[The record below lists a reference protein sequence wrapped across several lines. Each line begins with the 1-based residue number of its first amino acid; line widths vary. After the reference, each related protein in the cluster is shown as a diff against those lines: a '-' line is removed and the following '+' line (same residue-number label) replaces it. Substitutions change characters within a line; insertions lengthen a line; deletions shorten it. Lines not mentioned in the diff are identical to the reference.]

1 MKEQK
6 YNAYLKEI
14 GKFIP
19 KDRIY
24 TDELRLLA
32 WGTDAGFYRLIPKIV
47 FRAKDENE
55 VSRLLAL
62 ADKYTLP
69 VTFRAAGTS
78 LSGQSISDSILIV
91 AGKNWEKYSI
101 SEDFERIT
109 LQPGIIGAR
118 VNEILK
124 PHGRKFAPDPASV
137 KSAMVGGIVMNNASG
152 MNCGTH
158 ANSDKELLSAKI
170 VLADGTRLNT
180 SDPESRMTFEKNH
193 TPFLN
198 KIIEIRD
205 EIRNDNELNDRIRKK
220 YSIKNVTGLNLLP
233 FVIYD
238 DPFDII
244 AHLMVGSEGTLA
256 FLSEVTMKTE
266 HDYPYSASAM
276 LYFSNIKDACRAV
289 VAMKP
294 GPVFSAELLDKK
306 SLASVN
312 DTTGTDLTAV
322 LTETK
327 ADTPEELQ
335 ANIEEIKKI
344 LSPFETVTPIHFTD
358 KPEEYSKY
366 WAIRSGIFPSV
377 GGTRR
382 PGTTVLI
389 EDVAFPLKEL
399 PEATADL
406 QELLVTNE
414 YHDACIYGHALEG
427 NFHFIISQSFDS
439 PEQVARYEKLMDEVK
454 TLVVDK
460 YDGSLKAE
468 HGTGRNMA
476 PFVKYEWGERAY
488 GFMKAV
494 KELFDPKGLL
504 NPGVI
509 FNEDPHCHLKH
520 FKPMPLTNAHVDK
533 CIECGF
539 CEVNCLTCG
548 FSLSSRQRIVIQR
561 EISRLKKLSDTESS
575 ERLKTLQKQYKYL
588 GNATCAGDGLCSMSC
603 PMGINVGDLTHDI
616 RQANLPEKSIGYKTG
631 DFVANHFAETKSAL
645 RPVLYLANMAH
656 NMLGDK
662 VMSSIGQG
670 LHQIGVPLW
679 TPSMPKPYYPHR
691 IQQHEESLKVVYFPS
706 CINQTMGTAKDSP
719 DQTPL
724 IDKTVA
730 LLQKA
735 GYEVIFP
742 ENMKNLC
749 CGTIWESKGMM
760 DIADRKSAELE
771 AALYKA
777 SNGGK
782 YPVLCDQSP
791 CLHRMREVMTQV
803 KLYEPVEFIY
813 TFLKDKLVF
822 SPIDEPI
829 AVHITCSMRKMNLGN
844 MLVDLARL
852 CSTKVIV
859 PEEVGCCGF
868 AGDRGFTY
876 PEVNAYALRKLKP
889 QIEKAGVKTGYSNSR
904 TCEIGLTT
912 NAGIPYIS
920 IVYLVDKCTTS
931 KNNAMNNP
939 PNKRLLSLDI
949 LRGITIAGMIMVN
962 NPGSWGYIYAPLGHA
977 EWIGLT
983 PTDLVFPFFMF
994 IMGISTYMSLRK
1006 FDFRLSGAV
1015 AWKIIRRTIVIF
1027 AIGLAIAW
1035 FGLTMRTYHQLGGES
1050 LSFFERLGRSMWN
1063 FDHIRILG
1071 VMPRLA
1077 ICYGVAA
1084 FIALIVK
1091 HKYIPHIVSVTLIA
1105 YFVILITGKGFEFS
1119 EDNIISVVDRAILGS
1134 NHMYHDNGLALDPE
1148 GLLSTIPSICHVLV
1162 GIFCGGL
1169 IMRTKDNAVRMQNLF
1184 IAGTILTFAGLLLE
1198 YGCPISKKIWS
1209 PTFVLTTCG
1218 LAASS
1223 LALLIWIID
1232 IKGYKKWSR
1241 FFEAF
1246 GINPLF
1252 MYVLGA
1258 VLSILIGSI
1267 YVTYGGASMTL
1278 KGMIYNEWLV
1288 PLFKDETFAS
1298 LIFALLF
1305 IGVNWIIGYV
1315 LYKKKIYIKI

>member
-47 FRAKDENE
+47 IRAKDENE

-205 EIRNDNELNDRIRKK
+205 EIRNDNELSDRIRKK

-312 DTTGTDLTAV
+312 DTTGTGLTAV

-616 RQANLPEKSIGYKTG
+616 RLANLPEKSIGYKTG

-691 IQQHEESLKVVYFPS
+691 IQQHEESLKVIYFPS

-760 DIADRKSAELE
+760 DIADRKSTELE

-791 CLHRMREVMTQV
+791 CLHRMRKVMTQV

-931 KNNAMNNP
+931 KN
-939 PNKRLLSLDI
+939 K
-949 LRGITIAGMIMVN
+949 
-962 NPGSWGYIYAPLGHA
+962 
-977 EWIGLT
+977 
-983 PTDLVFPFFMF
+983 
-994 IMGISTYMSLRK
+994 
-1006 FDFRLSGAV
+1006 
-1015 AWKIIRRTIVIF
+1015 
-1027 AIGLAIAW
+1027 
-1035 FGLTMRTYHQLGGES
+1035 
-1050 LSFFERLGRSMWN
+1050 
-1063 FDHIRILG
+1063 
-1071 VMPRLA
+1071 
-1077 ICYGVAA
+1077 
-1084 FIALIVK
+1084 
-1091 HKYIPHIVSVTLIA
+1091 
-1105 YFVILITGKGFEFS
+1105 
-1119 EDNIISVVDRAILGS
+1119 
-1134 NHMYHDNGLALDPE
+1134 
-1148 GLLSTIPSICHVLV
+1148 CHEQP
-1162 GIFCGGL
+1162 
-1169 IMRTKDNAVRMQNLF
+1169 A
-1184 IAGTILTFAGLLLE
+1184 
-1198 YGCPISKKIWS
+1198 
-1209 PTFVLTTCG
+1209 
-1218 LAASS
+1218 
-1223 LALLIWIID
+1223 
-1232 IKGYKKWSR
+1232 
-1241 FFEAF
+1241 
-1246 GINPLF
+1246 
-1252 MYVLGA
+1252 
-1258 VLSILIGSI
+1258 
-1267 YVTYGGASMTL
+1267 
-1278 KGMIYNEWLV
+1278 
-1288 PLFKDETFAS
+1288 
-1298 LIFALLF
+1298 
-1305 IGVNWIIGYV
+1305 
-1315 LYKKKIYIKI
+1315 